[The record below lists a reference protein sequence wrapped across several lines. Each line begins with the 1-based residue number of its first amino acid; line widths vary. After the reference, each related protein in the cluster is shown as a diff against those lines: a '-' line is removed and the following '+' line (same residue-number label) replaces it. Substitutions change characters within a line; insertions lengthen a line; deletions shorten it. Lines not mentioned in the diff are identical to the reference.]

1 MQMTVDFVPE
11 TMEAVSGIAFLKSYQ
26 KKKSNPEFCMFCM
39 QHTIALMN
47 ERKTKAFSSKRKV
60 RKFIASKFILKTIAK
75 GNFLDRGKWCQK
87 EYIRTSEMKE

>member
-1 MQMTVDFVPE
+1 
-11 TMEAVSGIAFLKSYQ
+11 
-26 KKKSNPEFCMFCM
+26 M